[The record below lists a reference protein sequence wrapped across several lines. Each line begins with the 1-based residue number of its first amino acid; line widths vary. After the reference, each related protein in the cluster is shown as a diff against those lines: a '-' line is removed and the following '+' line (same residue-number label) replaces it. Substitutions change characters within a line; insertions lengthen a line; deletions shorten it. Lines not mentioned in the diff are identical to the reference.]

1 MGSERILTHHK
12 EKRVQTK
19 FIIMI
24 NGHNTEIVSVINE
37 LENTSNTI
45 NNLIDEVKTTREDLI
60 QFSRQVLF
68 PNHYGTNPLFLRG
81 ITDEVKGEL
90 RKFLFPNH
98 YNTTY
103 VYKG

>member
-1 MGSERILTHHK
+1 MSL
-12 EKRVQTK
+12 
-19 FIIMI
+19 F
-24 NGHNTEIVSVINE
+24 NNTEIVSVIRE
-37 LENTSNTI
+37 LDTKSDTI
-45 NNLIDEVKTTREDLI
+45 NNLVDEVKTTRQELI
-60 QFSRQVLF
+60 EFSRQVLF

>member
-1 MGSERILTHHK
+1 MSL
-12 EKRVQTK
+12 
-19 FIIMI
+19 F
-24 NGHNTEIVSVINE
+24 NNTEIVSVINE

-81 ITDEVKGEL
+81 ISEGDKDEL
-90 RKFLFPNH
+90 RRFMFPNH
-98 YNTTY
+98 YNDTY
-103 VYKG
+103 VYNG